1 MATQAPPDQSA
12 AIENLVNQIAHDVRN
27 FAFTVG
33 LQAEMGLRRGAQGT
47 ETKAQFE
54 SILRQLDGLKA
65 YLEKLLLFGRPARL
79 ALATVNVGGL
89 VRDVVQRC
97 RHARTA
103 DGRTAEVEVAVDASL
118 SSAIWDAR
126 LLGAALEAVVDNALR
141 SADPPPPVAVRA
153 FPRGEGIT
161 IETEDRGPGI
171 PPETLAKIE
180 TPMSARRAGGAG
192 LGLAI
197 ARKLVEAHGGRFEL
211 ASGAE
216 GTTVRFHL
224 PKEVVSA

>member
-1 MATQAPPDQSA
+1 MATQPPPDQTA
-12 AIENLVNQIAHDVRN
+12 AMENLVNQIAHDVRN

-47 ETKAQFE
+47 DTKAQFE
-54 SILRQLDGLKA
+54 SILRQMDGLKA

-79 ALATVNVGGL
+79 AVATVNLDGL

-97 RHARTA
+97 QHARTA
-103 DGRTAEVEVAVDASL
+103 DGRVPRVEVAVDAAL
-118 SSAIWDAR
+118 SPVAWDAR
-126 LLGAALEAVVDNALR
+126 LIGAALEAVIDNALR
-141 SADPPPPVAVRA
+141 SAEPPPPVTVRA
-153 FPRGEGIT
+153 FSNGDGIT
-161 IETEDRGPGI
+161 IETVDRGPGI
-171 PPETLAKIE
+171 PPETLAKLE
-180 TPMSARRAGGAG
+180 TPMSVRRAGGAG
-192 LGLAI
+192 LGLAV

-224 PKEVVSA
+224 PKEVASA